1 MLIGQRGLWTMI
13 LSILLPMAW
22 VGVSTSAETKAA
34 AQSSDFIERD
44 YSDTTRH
51 LLRYRGIKVQG
62 SPLHVK
68 QITKWLDLIRTVP
81 HGRETVD
88 AILASGNLL
97 TIRSSQW
104 ALHAS
109 GRTLAPVTD
118 DLINGRGAD
127 VEILFDARIPDRG
140 SHQVYGDAN
149 RLIEFTA
156 VQNLYHELAHA
167 KHLTNGTWRY
177 NNSEAQAIEEEN
189 VFRRQLS
196 QIQGRTTVA
205 YRTSVKGV
213 QFWWPKD

>member
-1 MLIGQRGLWTMI
+1 M
-13 LSILLPMAW
+13 SW
-22 VGVSTSAETKAA
+22 VGVTAFAETSEAA
-34 AQSSDFIERD
+34 HASGVTERD
-44 YSDTTRH
+44 YSETTRYPLGH
-51 LLRYRGIKVQG
+51 RGIKVEG
-62 SPLHVK
+62 SPLHIK
-68 QITKWLDLIRTVP
+68 RISKWLDLIRTVP
-81 HGRETVD
+81 HGRETVN
-88 AILASGNLL
+88 AILASGHLL

-104 ALHAS
+104 ALDAS

-140 SHQVYGDAN
+140 SHRVYGDAN

-177 NNSEAQAIEEEN
+177 SNSEAQAIEEEN
-189 VFRRQLS
+189 LFRKQLGGK
-196 QIQGRTTVA
+196 QGHTKVT

-213 QFWWPKD
+213 QFWWPKN